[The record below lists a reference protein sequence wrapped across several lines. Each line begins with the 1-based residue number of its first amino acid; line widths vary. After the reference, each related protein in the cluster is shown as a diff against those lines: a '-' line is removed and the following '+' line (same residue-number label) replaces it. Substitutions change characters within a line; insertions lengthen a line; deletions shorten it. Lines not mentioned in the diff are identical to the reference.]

1 MPNTIIATGSKTI
14 IDLSDGKS
22 LSVYLGSNRPRTQ
35 IKDINT
41 SPATFMP
48 SWATSPYLV
57 ITPTVYANDQFI
69 ELSNENLHVSYTRKE
84 GNNTSPTGSQ
94 LTTGESESGNVLTVN
109 TNKLDTASNNTLT
122 YVASVV
128 YNDPETSLPINAK
141 AEISF
146 AMVTTGRNGE
156 NGDDAKFAWISGE
169 QVFKYTT
176 AGGTPTPG
184 QIVLTANVQGVT
196 VSKWQYKNSSG
207 NWTDYP
213 TSSDNTSING
223 TTLIV
228 KPSHA
233 VFVNDVAT
241 IQLTTSD
248 NNISDVTSVYKV
260 VDGTA
265 GASVSMAFLTNE
277 SITFAAAA
285 ESAGGKVA
293 SATATCNV
301 VAYTG
306 TSKVTPTVGTITG
319 APNGMTVSKGN
330 ATNGEIPITITVSDS
345 HLGLAGPVHGQLV
358 VPVTAPVN
366 TNLIISWNKVNTG
379 ATGSTGKNAIV
390 FSLYAPN
397 GTVFVNAASSE
408 TKQIKAQAYDG
419 STAIADANATF
430 KWYKYSNGGW
440 GSELATTVNKYNVN
454 GSTLTVYASEVPSE
468 ASFKCEMTYPTT
480 GTTKTYTDIITLI
493 DKTDNYQMSID
504 STGGDV
510 FKNTRGTTVLTA
522 RLWQNGTEVDAP
534 KSSVYASADPTSSTP
549 ATGDFYYKYTSGSH
563 TVKLMRYNGSAW
575 ADVTNDATHKHT
587 KTYTWYRRDA
597 NGDPMD
603 NGAAFATGKAI
614 YVTDADVTNKTV
626 FICEAE

>member
-35 IKDINT
+35 IKDVNA
-41 SPATFMP
+41 SPATFTP
-48 SWATSPYLV
+48 NWATSPYLV
-57 ITPTVYANDQFI
+57 ITPTVYANNTFI
-69 ELSNENLHVSYTRKE
+69 ELSNANLSVTYTRKE

-94 LTTGESESGNVLTVN
+94 LTTGESVSGNVLTVN
-109 TNKLDTASNNTLT
+109 ANKLDTASGNTLT

-128 YNDPETSLPINAK
+128 YNDPDTSLPINAK

-146 AMVTTGRNGE
+146 ALVTTGLNGE

-176 AGGTPTPG
+176 AGGTPTPS

-207 NWTDYP
+207 NWADYP

-319 APNGMTVSKGN
+319 APTGMTVSKGN
-330 ATNGEIPITITVSDS
+330 ATNGEIPITITVSNS
-345 HLGLAGPVHGQLV
+345 NLGANGPVHGQLV
-358 VPVTAPVN
+358 VPITAPVS

-379 ATGSTGKNAIV
+379 ATGSTGQNAIV

-408 TKQIKAQAYDG
+408 TKTIKAQAYDG
-419 STAIADANATF
+419 STEIADANASF
-430 KWYKYSNGGW
+430 KWYKYSNGNW
-440 GSELATTVNKYNVN
+440 IELATTANKYNVS
-454 GSTLTVYASEVPSE
+454 GSTLTVYASEVPYE
-468 ASFKCEMTYPTT
+468 ASFKCEMTYQS
-480 GTTKTYTDIITLI
+480 KKYTDIITLT

-522 RLWQNGTEVDAP
+522 RLWQNGYEVDEP
-534 KSSVYASADPTSSTP
+534 KSSIYTNADPTSPTP
-549 ATGDFYYKYTSGSH
+549 ATGDYYYKYTSGSH
-563 TVKLMRYNGSAW
+563 AVKLMRYSGSAW
-575 ADVTNDATHKHT
+575 EDVTSNATYKHT

-597 NGDPMD
+597 NGDSMD
-603 NGAAFATGKAI
+603 SGAAFATGKAI